1 MILNNSG
8 RFMKT
13 IKLASR
19 NVFRDWRRTLVT
31 TIAMGFACF
40 IMILFASLMAGML
53 KASERNVVS
62 MNLGEFQIHAF
73 GYRDDPDLYNMIK
86 DDISLLSTLKNAG
99 FDAAQRLYGFG
110 LAAAGSASAGVQFR
124 GVNLDNE
131 KSVTEIHN
139 HMMQGSWL
147 SLSDPMGVVLG
158 RKLAKTLGLNLNDE
172 VVIIGQ
178 AADGS
183 MANDL
188 FKVRGILK
196 SIGDGVD
203 RAGFFMIENTFRELM
218 VLPEG
223 SHEIVI
229 MRSEESMELGPAT
242 EKISF
247 LSPEYETRNWRQLNP
262 AISRILE
269 LADTQTIVMI
279 LIVYTAMAMVVL
291 NAMLMSVFERI
302 REFGIMKAIGV
313 TPWQI
318 IRLVYTETFVQ
329 AVLAAVFAA
338 VLGWS
343 AGNYFQ
349 INGIDLTS
357 MSEGTSFGGVA
368 MDPVWRAY
376 ITTETLVL
384 PIVSLFIISALAVV
398 YPAVKAA
405 VIQPVK
411 AIYHR

>member
-1 MILNNSG
+1 
-8 RFMKT
+8 MKT
-13 IKLASR
+13 IRLATR
-19 NVFRDWRRTLVT
+19 NVSRDWQRTLVT
-31 TIAMGFACF
+31 TLAMGFACF

-62 MNLGEFQIHAF
+62 MNLGEFQIHAY
-73 GYRDDPDLYNMIK
+73 GYRDDPDLYNLIE
-86 DDISLLSTLKNAG
+86 DDTSLVNTLKDSG
-99 FDAAQRLYGFG
+99 FSAAQRMYGFG

-124 GVNLDNE
+124 GINIKNE
-131 KSVTEIHN
+131 KSVTKIHN
-139 HMMQGSWL
+139 HIMQGEWL
-147 SLSDPMGVVLG
+147 SQSDSMGVVLG

-196 SIGDGVD
+196 SIGDNVD
-203 RAGFFMIENTFRELM
+203 RSGFFMIEDTFRELM
-218 VLPEG
+218 VLPRG

-229 MRSEESMELGPAT
+229 MRSDGSMDLEPST
-242 EKISF
+242 EKISA
-247 LSPEYETRNWRQLNP
+247 LAPDYETLNWKQLNP
-262 AISRILE
+262 AIARILE

-318 IRLVYTETFVQ
+318 IRLVYAETLVQ
-329 AVLAAVFAA
+329 ALLAAAVAA
-338 VLGWS
+338 AAGWS
-343 AGNYFQ
+343 VGNYFQ
-349 INGIDLTS
+349 INGIDLTA
-357 MSEGTSFGGVA
+357 MSGGTSFGGVA

-376 ITTETLVL
+376 ITAETLVL
-384 PIVSLFIISALAVV
+384 PVVSLFIISALAVI

>member
-1 MILNNSG
+1 
-8 RFMKT
+8 MKT
-13 IKLASR
+13 IRLASR
-19 NVFRDWRRTLVT
+19 NVFRDWQRTLVT
-31 TIAMGFACF
+31 TLAMGFACF

-62 MNLGEFQIHAF
+62 MNLGEFQIHAS
-73 GYRDDPDLYNMIK
+73 GYRDDPDLYNMIE
-86 DDISLLSTLKNAG
+86 DDTSLVNTLKNAG
-99 FDAAQRLYGFG
+99 FNAAQRMYGFG

-124 GVNLDNE
+124 GINIKNE

-139 HMMQGSWL
+139 HIMQGDWL

-188 FKVRGILK
+188 FRVRGILK
-196 SIGDGVD
+196 SIGDSVD
-203 RAGFFMIENTFRELM
+203 RAGFFMIEETFRELM
-218 VLPEG
+218 VIPKG

-229 MRSEESMELGPAT
+229 MQSNRSMELGTIT
-242 EKISF
+242 EKVSF
-247 LSPEYETRNWRQLNP
+247 LAPDYETLNWRQLNP
-262 AISRILE
+262 AIARILE

-302 REFGIMKAIGV
+302 REFGIMKAVGV

-318 IRLVYTETFVQ
+318 IRLVYTETLVQ
-329 AVLAAVFAA
+329 AVLAAVIAA
-338 VLGWS
+338 ASGWFV
-343 AGNYFQ
+343 GNYFQ
-349 INGIDLTS
+349 SNGIDLTA
-357 MSEGTSFGGVA
+357 MSGGTSFGGVA

-384 PIVSLFIISALAVV
+384 PVVSLFIISALAVI